1 MDDVIT
7 KINDTIIEINDAENL
22 NIDFPDSYIEDLA
35 KAYIQKDLTDDELR
49 KLIIKLK
56 NAYDRAHVEAG
67 EAVGTVAAQS
77 VGEPGTQMT
86 MRTFHYAG
94 VTELNVTLG
103 LPRLIEIVDAR
114 KEIATPT
121 MDIYFDE
128 ERRDDEEF
136 VRTLANKIGKSTIN
150 DILSDFNLNYG
161 TMEVEA
167 ILDSKKIEEKRLDRE
182 EINAIIGKTFKK
194 AVINNDEIVIPSGKT
209 DSKEPKFE
217 IRELRLLADK
227 VRDLQI
233 SGIKG
238 IGKVII
244 RRDDEWIIHTEGS
257 NLKEILDMEGI
268 DHVRTTTNNIH
279 EIGEVLGIE
288 AARQSIIN
296 EAQNTLSEQ
305 GLSVDVRHIM
315 LVADIMTSEGVVKS
329 IGRHGISGEKSSVLA
344 RAAFEETGK
353 HLLHASIRGEVDDLT
368 GIIENIII
376 GQPIPLGTGSVGV
389 KMDYKNE

>member
-1 MDDVIT
+1 MEE
-7 KINDTIIEINDAENL
+7 TIEKVELALENAGVE
-22 NIDFPDSYIEDLA
+22 FPESYVEDLA
-35 KAYIQKDLTDDELR
+35 AAYIRKNLNDDELDE
-49 KLIIKLK
+49 LITKVK
-56 NAYDRAHVEAG
+56 SAYDRAHVEAG

-94 VTELNVTLG
+94 VVELNVTLG

-114 KEIATPT
+114 KKISTPT
-121 MDIYFDE
+121 MDIYFE
-128 ERRDDEEF
+128 EGKNQDEEF
-136 VRTLANKIGKSTIN
+136 VKTTANKIGKSTIN
-150 DILSDFNLNYG
+150 DVLSDFNLNYAE
-161 TMEVEA
+161 MKIEA
-167 ILDSKKIEEKRLDRE
+167 TLDPKKIEDKRLNYNE
-182 EINAIIGKTFKK
+182 VIQKIEKAFKK
-194 AVINNDEIVIPSGKT
+194 ADIKDNEIVV
-209 DSKEPKFE
+209 EPPKQN

-238 IGKVII
+238 IGRVII
-244 RRDDEWIIHTEGS
+244 RKDDEWVIHTEGS
-257 NLKEILDMEGI
+257 NLGDILQIPGI
-268 DHVRTTTNNIH
+268 DKVRTTTNDIH
-279 EIGEVLGIE
+279 EIETVLGIE
-288 AARQSIIN
+288 AARQAIID
-296 EAQNTLSEQ
+296 ETQNTLENQ

-315 LVADIMTSEGVVKS
+315 LVADMMTSEGIVKS

-353 HLLHASIRGEVDDLT
+353 HLLRASIRGEVDNLT

-389 KMDYKNE
+389 KMADKKE

>member
-1 MDDVIT
+1 MEEMGID
-7 KINDTIIEINDAENL
+7 KKIIEKVEKVAKKKKA
-22 NIDFPDSYIEDLA
+22 DFPESYIHDIAE
-35 KAYIQKDLTDDELR
+35 AYVRRELTDTELE
-49 KLIIKLK
+49 KLIIKVRK
-56 NAYDRAHVEAG
+56 AYDRAKVEAG

-94 VTELNVTLG
+94 VAELNVTLG

-114 KEIATPT
+114 KKISTPT
-121 MDIYFDE
+121 MAIYFDE
-128 ERRDDEEF
+128 DYRDDEEF
-136 VRTLANKIGKSTIN
+136 VKKLANRIGKSTLN
-150 DILSDFNLNYG
+150 DILRDFYINYAE
-161 TMEVEA
+161 MKVEA
-167 ILDSKKIEEKRLDRE
+167 ILDEEKIEDKRLDIE
-182 EINAIIGKTFKK
+182 EILANIEKAFKK
-194 AVINNDEIVIPSGKT
+194 SNIKENVIVF
-209 DSKEPKFE
+209 EPAKQT

-233 SGIKG
+233 SGIKN

-244 RRDDEWIIHTEGS
+244 RREDEWIIHTEGS
-257 NLKEILDMEGI
+257 NLGDILKI
-268 DHVRTTTNNIH
+268 DGVDGVRTTTNDIH
-279 EIGEVLGIE
+279 EIETVLGIE
-288 AARQSIIN
+288 AARNSIIN
-296 EAQNTLSEQ
+296 EALRTLEEQ

-315 LVADIMTSEGVVKS
+315 LVADMMTSEGIVRS

-353 HLLHASIRGEVDDLT
+353 HLLRASIRGEVDKLS

-389 KMDYKNE
+389 VMKPNKSKK

>member
-1 MDDVIT
+1 MEE
-7 KINDTIIEINDAENL
+7 TIEKVELALENAGVE
-22 NIDFPDSYIEDLA
+22 FPESYVEDLA
-35 KAYIQKDLTDDELR
+35 AAYIRKNLNDDELDE
-49 KLIIKLK
+49 LITKVK
-56 NAYDRAHVEAG
+56 SAYDRAHVEAG

-94 VTELNVTLG
+94 VVELNVTLG

-114 KEIATPT
+114 KKISTPT
-121 MDIYFDE
+121 MDIYFE
-128 ERRDDEEF
+128 EGKNQDEEF
-136 VRTLANKIGKSTIN
+136 VKTTANKIGKSTIN
-150 DILSDFNLNYG
+150 DVLSDFNLNYAE
-161 TMEVEA
+161 MKIEA
-167 ILDSKKIEEKRLDRE
+167 TLDPKKIEDKRLNYDE
-182 EINAIIGKTFKK
+182 VIQKIEKAFKK
-194 AVINNDEIVIPSGKT
+194 VDIKDNEIVV
-209 DSKEPKFE
+209 EPPKQN

-238 IGKVII
+238 IGRVII
-244 RRDDEWIIHTEGS
+244 RKDDEWVIHTEGS
-257 NLKEILDMEGI
+257 NLGDILQIPGI
-268 DHVRTTTNNIH
+268 DKVRTTTNDIH
-279 EIGEVLGIE
+279 EIETVLGIE
-288 AARQSIIN
+288 AARQAIID
-296 EAQNTLSEQ
+296 ETQNTLENQ

-315 LVADIMTSEGVVKS
+315 LVADMMTSEGIVKS

-353 HLLHASIRGEVDDLT
+353 HLLRASIRGEVDNLT

-389 KMDYKNE
+389 KMADKKE